1 MSSTP
6 LQSLKNLA
14 QDCINQPFFLLSKNK
29 QEKYLST
36 LKSIIT
42 NFKSKIKTK
51 GSVYHLITNLEETIN
66 QKQVDETIIALS
78 LLKISEIC
86 EKEENKEI
94 RFLAKELKEHTQK
107 FSARTK
113 LWQISLNRIKSIKE
127 EKREEEIATIDLETL
142 KTEGLFYCLEYYL
155 AVYRALKES
164 DDEKKKYYL
173 ESKDIEFGT
182 GPSTG
187 LLEDFSHDEALYKF
201 ILQIVNDQWRNGLI
215 DSYYGL
221 KMALNKIIPHQ
232 DDQGQIS
239 YEYQI
244 SFDELLEK
252 YKNFLLTFL
261 NIAQTAGLE
270 KISSVLYKAYG
281 ENPTIAEVIKQ
292 L

>member
-1 MSSTP
+1 MSFTS
-6 LQSLKNLA
+6 LQSLKDLA
-14 QDCINQPFFLLSKNK
+14 QDCINKPFYLLSKNK
-29 QEKYLST
+29 QQKYLST
-36 LKSIIT
+36 LKDIIS

-51 GSVYHLITNLEETIN
+51 GNIYQLITNLEKTIT
-66 QKQVDETIIALS
+66 KKEIDETIIALS

-86 EKEENKEI
+86 EKEKNKEI
-94 RFLAKELKEHTQK
+94 RFLAKELKEYTQK
-107 FSARTK
+107 FSTRTK
-113 LWQISLNRIKSIKE
+113 LWQVSLNRINSIKE
-127 EKREEEIATIDLETL
+127 EKTDEEMKKIDVETL

-173 ESKDIEFGT
+173 ENKKIEFGT

-201 ILQIVNDQWRNGLI
+201 ILQIINDDWRNALVN
-215 DSYYGL
+215 SYYGL
-221 KMALNKIIPHQ
+221 KIALNKIILKKNEDNQ
-232 DDQGQIS
+232 EY

-252 YKNFLLTFL
+252 YKIFLMTFL
-261 NIAQTAGLE
+261 ETAQTAGLE

-281 ENPTIAEVIKQ
+281 ENPTIDEVKQ
-292 L
+292 QL